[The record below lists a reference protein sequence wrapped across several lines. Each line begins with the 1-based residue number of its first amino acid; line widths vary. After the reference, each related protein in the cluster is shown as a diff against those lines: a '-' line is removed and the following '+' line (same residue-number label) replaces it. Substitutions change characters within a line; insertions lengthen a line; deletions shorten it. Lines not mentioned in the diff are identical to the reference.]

1 MVRTKDRLSVECGW
15 RLDGMAV
22 ATTNLPQT
30 INIEHLVGMVPYQLN
45 IIDTAAKNC
54 SLLVFL

>member
-1 MVRTKDRLSVECGW
+1 MVRTKDRLSVDV
-15 RLDGMAV
+15 DGAWPLQPQ
-22 ATTNLPQT
+22 TSTNT
-30 INIEHLVGMVPYQLN
+30 INIELVGMVPYQLN